1 MKGLHFE
8 DIEVGYGTRTVLRGI
23 GAAALLPGTITAL
36 IGPNAAGKSTLM
48 RAIAGLLPIK
58 RGAIA
63 VDGTRIEKLRLRPRA
78 KYVRY
83 VPQTYAT
90 SARLSVYDA
99 VHVAA
104 RAAAPDEAPRDIRL
118 AVAATLERTGTAPLA
133 DRMVCDLSGGQQQLV
148 ALAQG
153 LVRPAPVLLLDEP
166 TSALDLRNQ
175 LEALRLLRD
184 AAKRDKIAVA
194 VAMHDLALAARHADR
209 VILLSQGAI
218 VADGAPDEVFAAPE
232 CGAAYGVELAAT
244 RSGSGALLIEAS
256 LP

>member
-1 MKGLHFE
+1 MTGLQFA
-8 DIEVGYGTRTVLRGI
+8 DIDVGYGTHRVLRGV
-23 GAAALLPGTITAL
+23 GAAPLMPGTVTAL

-48 RAIAGLLPIK
+48 RAIAGILPIR
-58 RGAIA
+58 RGTIS
-63 VDGTRIEKLRLRPRA
+63 VGGTRIETLRLRPRA
-78 KYVRY
+78 RYVRY

-104 RAAAPDEAPRDIRL
+104 RAAAPDEAPRDIRG
-118 AVAATLERTGTAPLA
+118 AVASTLARTGTAGLA
-133 DRMVCDLSGGQQQLV
+133 DRLVCDLSGGQQQLV

-175 LEALRLLRD
+175 LEALRLLRE
-184 AAKRDKIAVA
+184 AATQEGIAVA

-218 VADGAPDEVFAAPE
+218 VADGPPHDVFAAPE

-244 RSGSGALLIEAS
+244 RSESGALLIEAS